1 MSVANEMLLKTLLSD
16 GVKLPDEFDEKALM
30 FSKQLLKNGA
40 STETEMVHI
49 LEVPYALREIVRANG
64 KDLPLDADFSQI
76 QKHRGKNTWFD
87 FVVTNAI
94 LLLNTSPFMQMRID
108 APEYMKNYLGITDD
122 NFKDYLQ
129 VMPMILDIPRY
140 LMIHD
145 IELESLR
152 DDLYNGNWHYEEYL
166 YELDVDIITKIKISM
181 IGFFLKQKDK
191 EEE

>member
-1 MSVANEMLLKTLLSD
+1 
-16 GVKLPDEFDEKALM
+16 
-30 FSKQLLKNGA
+30 
-40 STETEMVHI
+40 
-49 LEVPYALREIVRANG
+49 
-64 KDLPLDADFSQI
+64 
-76 QKHRGKNTWFD
+76 
-87 FVVTNAI
+87 
-94 LLLNTSPFMQMRID
+94 
-108 APEYMKNYLGITDD
+108 
-122 NFKDYLQ
+122 
-129 VMPMILDIPRY
+129 MPMILDIPRY